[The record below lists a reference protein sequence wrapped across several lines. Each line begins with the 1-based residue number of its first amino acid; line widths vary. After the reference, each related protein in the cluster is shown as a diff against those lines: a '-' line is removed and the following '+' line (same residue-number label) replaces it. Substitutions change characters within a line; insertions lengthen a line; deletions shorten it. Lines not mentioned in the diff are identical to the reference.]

1 MPRAYSDDLRVR
13 ILESYERHEG
23 EWEELAKRFGV
34 SLGYAKKIRKQ
45 QLRYGQKERKAQC
58 RHGPVSR
65 VTEAVEKE
73 LRDQVGEQPD
83 ATLQEL
89 GQRLWQR
96 THISLS
102 RTRLWEVLLRLELR
116 RKKNSAR
123 GRTGQRGGAT
133 EKAKLVA
140 RGKGHRDPRGWCSS
154 TKAGLTPA

>member
-1 MPRAYSDDLRVR
+1 MHELIPMIYGCGYWSPTSAS
-13 ILESYERHEG
+13 EG

-96 THISLS
+96 THIEPEPDAL
-102 RTRLWEVLLRLELR
+102 VG
-116 RKKNSAR
+116 SAAAP
-123 GRTGQRGGAT
+123 GIA
-133 EKAKLVA
+133 A
-140 RGKGHRDPRGWCSS
+140 
-154 TKAGLTPA
+154 